1 MDNLVNN
8 TLSAW
13 LLIESLEPGEVKYTD
28 HSVLNKSVFLNNENQ
43 EKLQSFPSYYDIW
56 NADKFKLSERAKNN
70 GKLSFRLYRNCFMYK
85 EIDEEIRNIFK
96 DDREIFNLNKTKCYG
111 YSFKTDDTGKVISD
125 SLHIPMIMSALKE
138 IRKNKSAD
146 IEEIFNDSKD
156 KFEKKFSEIIANE
169 PIDENKLNRL
179 DEAYSEYFAVL
190 TSKNSGMYEHY
201 FAIEYFRKNELPT
214 PEFNSFYISDI
225 EKARKDPNATLNA
238 FIEGLDHSKR
248 TDVNDNKEMI
258 DKFLNPENLPDGR
271 WPSQIEYQ
279 LSLMQQ
285 VAVNCITSSNE
296 YISSVNGPP
305 GTGKT
310 TLLKD
315 IFAHLVVERAKALS
329 KLDSPKDA
337 FEFIKIHDTDSKP
350 INMLKEEFTQ
360 YKMVVAS
367 SNNGAVENI
376 SKDLPKLGEV
386 VRKGNKTKY
395 PDQEEVYSK
404 EIEALNSFSDVA
416 SGLIGEPAWG
426 LFSGALGK
434 KDNIDHVMKYVVGG
448 DSESNNKP
456 LTKILQDENKSI
468 KDSFISK
475 WKACKKEFEDE
486 LKIVH
491 KLKKSSIEAY
501 NKYKENEKVLSE
513 ENTLKEELKTL
524 SEENKKYEKSLE
536 DLTSELNHLNKDIHS
551 IKERI
556 DNIEEISQAKNSQGF
571 LDKIIAKFSNN
582 EIDDEH
588 KEEKIRLLEE
598 KKECLTKRS
607 KIEEEIRKTEINI
620 KENEQK
626 IENKEKNLNIY
637 TEKLA
642 KFREYKKNSKVK
654 FPEGDFW
661 SADNYNNRQ
670 TMNLW
675 NSDELQYHRGLLFIK
690 SMKLHKLLL
699 SANNGTIYYALL
711 DFKKRNAI
719 MDSEPERVKNAW
731 NILHLIFP
739 LISTTFASFNNLYR
753 GLPKDFIDYLFIDE
767 AGQAKPQQA
776 VGALYRSKRAIIVG
790 DPIQLEPVV
799 TLEPNLIENIRR
811 GYNIHEHLLSVESSV
826 QSIADLANKY
836 GYWKP
841 QIDEDEN
848 NKTWIGIPLWVH
860 RRCLDPMF
868 TIANQIAY
876 NNKMVQGNTGNI
888 GKTGWLDIK
897 GAATS
902 RQYVKE
908 HGERVVDLL
917 INDWKE
923 AVERGEYE
931 PSVFVIS
938 PFTEVQSRIKSLTR
952 SKLYSIYDN
961 DKEKV
966 RKWVNKSIGTVHT
979 FQGKEANKVYF
990 VVGTDDTQNGAVNWS
1005 CEKPNLLNVAV
1016 TRAKKEF
1023 YILGDQD
1030 RIKSRPYYSTINE
1043 NLNVE
1048 L

>member
-56 NADKFKLSERAKNN
+56 NADKFKLSERAKSN

-85 EIDEEIRNIFK
+85 EIDEEIRDIFK

-138 IRKNKSAD
+138 IKKNKSAD

-225 EKARKDPNATLNA
+225 ERARKDPNATLKA
-238 FIEGLDHSKR
+238 FIEGLDYSKR

-271 WPSQIEYQ
+271 WPSQIEHQ

-285 VAVNCITSSNE
+285 VAVNSITSSNE

-329 KLDSPKDA
+329 KLANPKDA
-337 FEFIKIHDTDSKP
+337 FEARRLHDTDSKP
-350 INMLKEEFTQ
+350 INILKEEFAQ
-360 YKMVVAS
+360 YKMAVAS

-376 SKDLPKLGEV
+376 SKDLPKLGEI
-386 VRKGNKTKY
+386 VRKDMETEH
-395 PDQEEVYSK
+395 PDKEAVYSK
-404 EIEALNSFSDVA
+404 EIEALNSFSNVA
-416 SGLIGEPAWG
+416 SDLIGEPAWG
-426 LFSGALGK
+426 VFSGALGK
-434 KDNIDHVMKYVVGG
+434 KKNIDHVMKYVVDG
-448 DSESNNKP
+448 DPKNNKHP
-456 LTKILQDENKSI
+456 LVKVLQDENDKIKNSI
-468 KDSFISK
+468 ISK
-475 WKACKKEFEDE
+475 WKECKKEFEDE
-486 LKIVH
+486 LKIVQE
-491 KLKKSSIEAY
+491 LKKSAIEAF
-501 NKYKENEKVLSE
+501 NKYKENEEILIE
-513 ENTLKEELKTL
+513 EKALKEELNTL
-524 SEENKKYEKSLE
+524 SEQQKKYKKSL
-536 DLTSELNHLNKDIHS
+536 DSLTSDLHPVNKDIQS

-556 DNIEEISQAKNSQGF
+556 SNIEEIYEAKNQKGF
-571 LDKIIAKFSNN
+571 LEKIIAKFNN
-582 EIDDEH
+582 DEVDDEN
-588 KEEKIRLLEE
+588 KEEKIALLEK
-598 KKECLTKRS
+598 KKEHLTKRS
-607 KIEEEIRKTEINI
+607 KIEEEIRKMEMKIN
-620 KENEQK
+620 ENEKK
-626 IENKEKNLNIY
+626 IENKEKNLNLY
-637 TEKLA
+637 TEKLI
-642 KFREYKKNSKVK
+642 KFREYEKNSKVK
-654 FPEGDFW
+654 FPENDFW
-661 SADNYNNRQ
+661 NEKNYNKRQ

-675 NSDELQYHRGLLFIK
+675 NSDDLQHHRGLLFIK

-719 MDSEPERVKNAW
+719 MVSEPERVKNAW
-731 NILHLIFP
+731 NIMHLIFP
-739 LISTTFASFNNLYR
+739 LISTTFASFHNLYR

-767 AGQAKPQQA
+767 AGQAKPQEA
-776 VGALYRSKRAIIVG
+776 VGAFYRSKRAVIVG

-799 TLEPNLIENIRR
+799 TLEPNLIENIRK

-836 GYWKP
+836 GHWKP
-841 QIDEDEN
+841 QNDGDED

-860 RRCLDPMF
+860 RRCLNPMF
-868 TIANQIAY
+868 TIASEIAY
-876 NNKMVQGNTGNI
+876 NNKMVQSSTKK
-888 GKTGWLDIK
+888 GKVGWLDIK
-897 GAATS
+897 GTATS

-908 HGERVVDLL
+908 HGERVMELL

-923 AVERGEYE
+923 AVENGKNE

-938 PFTEVQSRIKSLTR
+938 PFTEVQARIKSLTR
-952 SKLYSIYDN
+952 SKLYRIYKN
-961 DKEKV
+961 DKEKI
-966 RKWVNKSIGTVHT
+966 KDWVDNSIGTVHT
-979 FQGKEANKVYF
+979 FQGKEADKVYF
-990 VVGTDDTQNGAVNWS
+990 VVGTDDTQNGAVSWS

-1023 YILGDQD
+1023 YIIGDQD

-1043 NLNVE
+1043 NLNVK

>member
-43 EKLQSFPSYYDIW
+43 EQLQSFPRYYDIW
-56 NADKFKLSERAKNN
+56 NAEEFKLSERANEE
-70 GKLSFRLYRNCFMYK
+70 GKLNFVLYRNCFMYK
-85 EIDEEIRNIFK
+85 EIDKEIRNIFK

-111 YSFKTDDTGKVISD
+111 YKFKTDDTGNVIPG

-138 IRKNKSAD
+138 IRKNKNAD
-146 IEEIFNDSKD
+146 IEEIFNDFKG

-179 DEAYSEYFAVL
+179 DEAYNEYFEVL
-190 TSKNSGMYEHY
+190 TSNYSGMYNHY
-201 FAIEYFRKNELPT
+201 FAIEYFKKDISPKH
-214 PEFNSFYISDI
+214 EFNSFYVSDI
-225 EKARKDPNATLNA
+225 ERARKDPNATLKA
-238 FIEGLDHSKR
+238 FIEGVDHSKR
-248 TDVNDNKEMI
+248 IDVNENKEMI
-258 DKFLNPENLPDGR
+258 EKFLNPENLPDGR
-271 WPSQIEYQ
+271 WPSQIEHQ

-285 VAVNCITSSNE
+285 VAVNSITNNKE

-329 KLDSPKDA
+329 KLSNPKDA
-337 FEFIKIHDTDSKP
+337 FESKRLHDTDSKP
-350 INMLKEEFTQ
+350 IHVLKEEFAQ
-360 YKMVVAS
+360 YKMTVVS

-376 SKDLPKLGEV
+376 SKDLPKLGEI
-386 VRKGNKTKY
+386 VRKDMETEY
-395 PDQEEVYSK
+395 PEWEKVYTK
-404 EIEALNSFSDVA
+404 EIEAVNSLSGVA
-416 SGLIGEPAWG
+416 SDLIGEPAWG
-426 LFSGALGK
+426 VFSGALGNR
-434 KDNIDHVMKYVVGG
+434 DNTDYFMKYVVDG
-448 DSESNNKP
+448 DPKNNKEP
-456 LTKILQDENKSI
+456 LVRILQDENEKI
-468 KDSFISK
+468 KNSFISK
-475 WKACKKEFEDE
+475 WKACKKEFEEE
-486 LKIVH
+486 LKIVQE
-491 KLKKSSIEAY
+491 LKKSSIEAY

-513 ENTLKEELKTL
+513 ENALKEELKIL
-524 SEENKKYEKSLE
+524 SEQNKKCQKSLE
-536 DLTSELNHLNKDIHS
+536 DLTSDLNYVNKDIHS

-588 KEEKIRLLEE
+588 KEEKIKLLEE
-598 KKECLTKRS
+598 KKNCLTKRS
-607 KIEEEIRKTEINI
+607 KVEEEIRKIEINI
-620 KENEQK
+620 KENERK

-637 TEKLA
+637 TEKLE
-642 KFREYKKNSKVK
+642 KYRDYKKNSKVK

-661 SADNYNNRQ
+661 SEDNYNNRQ

-675 NSDELQYHRGLLFIK
+675 NSDDLQYHRGLLFIK

-776 VGALYRSKRAIIVG
+776 VGAFYRSKRAIIVG

-799 TLEPNLIENIRR
+799 TLEPNLIENIRK

-836 GYWKP
+836 GHWKP
-841 QIDEDEN
+841 QNDRDEN

-868 TIANQIAY
+868 TIANEIAY
-876 NNKMVQGNTGNI
+876 NNKMVQSSTKK
-888 GKTGWLDIK
+888 GKVGWLDIK
-897 GAATS
+897 GTATS

-908 HGERVVDLL
+908 HGERVVELL
-917 INDWKE
+917 INDWKV

-952 SKLYSIYDN
+952 SKLYSIYNN
-961 DKEKV
+961 DKEKI

-979 FQGKEANKVYF
+979 FQGKEADKVYF

-1023 YILGDQD
+1023 YIVGDQD

>member
-56 NADKFKLSERAKNN
+56 NADKFKLSERAKSN

-85 EIDEEIRNIFK
+85 EIDEEIRDIFK

-138 IRKNKSAD
+138 IKKNKSAD

-179 DEAYSEYFAVL
+179 DEVYSEYFAVL
-190 TSKNSGMYEHY
+190 TSKNSGMYERY

-225 EKARKDPNATLNA
+225 ERARKDPNATLKA
-238 FIEGLDHSKR
+238 FIEGLDYSKR

-271 WPSQIEYQ
+271 WPSQIEHQ

-285 VAVNCITSSNE
+285 VAVNSITSSNE

-329 KLDSPKDA
+329 KLANPKDA
-337 FEFIKIHDTDSKP
+337 FEARRLHDTDSKP
-350 INMLKEEFTQ
+350 INILKEEFAQ
-360 YKMVVAS
+360 YKMAVAS

-376 SKDLPKLGEV
+376 SKDLPKLGEI
-386 VRKGNKTKY
+386 VRKDMETEH
-395 PDQEEVYSK
+395 PDKEAVYSK
-404 EIEALNSFSDVA
+404 EIEALNSFSNVA
-416 SGLIGEPAWG
+416 SDLIGEPAWG
-426 LFSGALGK
+426 VFSGALGK
-434 KDNIDHVMKYVVGG
+434 KKNIDHVMKYVVDG
-448 DSESNNKP
+448 DPKNNKHP
-456 LTKILQDENKSI
+456 LVKVLQDENDKIKNSI
-468 KDSFISK
+468 ISK
-475 WKACKKEFEDE
+475 WKECKKEFEDE
-486 LKIVH
+486 LKIVQE
-491 KLKKSSIEAY
+491 LKKSAIEAF
-501 NKYKENEKVLSE
+501 NKYKENEEILIE
-513 ENTLKEELKTL
+513 EKALKEELNTL
-524 SEENKKYEKSLE
+524 SEQQKKYKKSL
-536 DLTSELNHLNKDIHS
+536 DSLTSALHPVNKDIQS

-556 DNIEEISQAKNSQGF
+556 SNIEEIYEAKNQKGF
-571 LDKIIAKFSNN
+571 LEKIIAKFNN
-582 EIDDEH
+582 DEVDDEN
-588 KEEKIRLLEE
+588 KEEKIALLEK
-598 KKECLTKRS
+598 KKEHLTKRS
-607 KIEEEIRKTEINI
+607 KIEEEIRKMEMKIN
-620 KENEQK
+620 ENEKK
-626 IENKEKNLNIY
+626 IENKEKNLNLY
-637 TEKLA
+637 TEKLI
-642 KFREYKKNSKVK
+642 KFREYEKNSKVK
-654 FPEGDFW
+654 FPENDFW
-661 SADNYNNRQ
+661 NEKNYNKRQ

-675 NSDELQYHRGLLFIK
+675 NSDDLQHHRGLLFIK

-719 MDSEPERVKNAW
+719 MVSEPERVKNAW
-731 NILHLIFP
+731 NIMHLIFP
-739 LISTTFASFNNLYR
+739 LISTTFASFHNLYR

-767 AGQAKPQQA
+767 AGQAKPQEA
-776 VGALYRSKRAIIVG
+776 VGALYRSKRAVIVG

-799 TLEPNLIENIRR
+799 TLEPNLIENIRK

-836 GYWKP
+836 GHWKP
-841 QIDEDEN
+841 QNDGDED

-860 RRCLDPMF
+860 RRCLNPMF
-868 TIANQIAY
+868 TIASEIAY
-876 NNKMVQGNTGNI
+876 NNKMVQSSTKK
-888 GKTGWLDIK
+888 GKVGWLDIK
-897 GAATS
+897 GTATS

-908 HGERVVDLL
+908 HGERVVELL

-923 AVERGEYE
+923 AVENGKNE

-938 PFTEVQSRIKSLTR
+938 PFTEVQARIKSLTR
-952 SKLYSIYDN
+952 SKLYRIYKN
-961 DKEKV
+961 DKEKI
-966 RKWVNKSIGTVHT
+966 KDWVDNSIGTVHT
-979 FQGKEANKVYF
+979 FQGKEADKVYF
-990 VVGTDDTQNGAVNWS
+990 VVGTDDTQNGAVSWS

-1023 YILGDQD
+1023 YIIGDQD

-1043 NLNVE
+1043 NLNVK